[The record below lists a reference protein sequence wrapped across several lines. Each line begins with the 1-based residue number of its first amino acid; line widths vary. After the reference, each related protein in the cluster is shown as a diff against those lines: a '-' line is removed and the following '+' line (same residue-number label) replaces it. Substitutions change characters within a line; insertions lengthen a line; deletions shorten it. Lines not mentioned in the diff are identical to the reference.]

1 VDLPAPAVSLVDDV
15 VVLVVAALVLVGLV
29 GLGTLVA
36 VIVAAGPN
44 EKPSERDEAE
54 EEGPGSGG

>member
-1 VDLPAPAVSLVDDV
+1 VSLVGD
-15 VVLVVAALVLVGLV
+15 VAALVVAGLVVVGLV
-29 GLGTLVA
+29 GLCTLVA